1 MSAVGTSDWAGKTR
15 PQCYGR
21 NHRQLGR
28 AGIRGGG
35 PLQGRAHRYVVHCG
49 ASPENRHTSDSL
61 GIQQCIFRK
70 HKYKVCVYTN
80 AIMHAIAIGDG
91 KTMTLK
97 ESGEEHLRG
106 LGGKEVDGEM

>member
-1 MSAVGTSDWAGKTR
+1 M
-15 PQCYGR
+15 GR
-21 NHRQLGR
+21 THRL
-28 AGIRGGG
+28 
-35 PLQGRAHRYVVHCG
+35 VVHCG
-49 ASPENRHTSDSL
+49 ASPENRHMHDSL
-61 GIQQCIFRK
+61 GIQQGIFRK

-80 AIMHAIAIGDG
+80 AIMHAGTIAEE